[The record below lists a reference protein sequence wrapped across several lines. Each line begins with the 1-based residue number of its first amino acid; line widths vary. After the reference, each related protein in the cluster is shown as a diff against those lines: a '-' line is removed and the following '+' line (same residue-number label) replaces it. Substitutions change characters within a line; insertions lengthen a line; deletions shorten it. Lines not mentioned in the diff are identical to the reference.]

1 MAEHIHKSQ
10 YFYGHKISDYGLEC
24 GYVDYRTLAQAFDA
38 VLNNEVL
45 SKTSSIGYWEPV
57 GGSEYYYED
66 DNGNIIQQEEYDEL
80 SGEEQDKYSECYHEV
95 FQCFIVYDNGARILQ
110 ELTDEILY
118 STRNSICYHLGSYSY
133 GTSWDYVLT
142 DIKLD
147 LSKEGCVNG

>member
-10 YFYGHKISDYGLEC
+10 YFYGHKISDYGLKC
-24 GYVDYRTLAQAFDA
+24 GYVDYHTLAQAFDA

-45 SKTSSIGYWEPV
+45 SKTSFIGYWEPV

-66 DNGNIIQQEEYDEL
+66 DNGNIIQPEEYDDL
-80 SGEEQDKYSECYHEV
+80 SGEEQDKYSEYYREV
-95 FQCFIVYDNGARILQ
+95 FQWFIVDDNGARILQ

-118 STRNSICYHLGSYSY
+118 YNEELDMYIWGVTHY

-142 DIKLD
+142 NIKVQLD
-147 LSKEGCVNG
+147 RQEDE

>member
-95 FQCFIVYDNGARILQ
+95 FQWFIVDDNGARILQ
-110 ELTDEILY
+110 ELTDEVLY
-118 STRNSICYHLGSYSY
+118 YNEELDMYLWGVTHY

-142 DIKLD
+142 NIKVQLD
-147 LSKEGCVNG
+147 KQGNE

>member
-66 DNGNIIQQEEYDEL
+66 DVRPRIRKRY
-80 SGEEQDKYSECYHEV
+80 SGTITANWFRYQ
-95 FQCFIVYDNGARILQ
+95 N
-110 ELTDEILY
+110 
-118 STRNSICYHLGSYSY
+118 
-133 GTSWDYVLT
+133 
-142 DIKLD
+142 
-147 LSKEGCVNG
+147 